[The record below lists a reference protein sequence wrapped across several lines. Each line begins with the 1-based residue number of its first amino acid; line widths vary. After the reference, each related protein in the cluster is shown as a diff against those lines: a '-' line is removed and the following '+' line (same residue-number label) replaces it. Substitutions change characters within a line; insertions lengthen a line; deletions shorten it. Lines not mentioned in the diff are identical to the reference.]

1 MNHRILAIDF
11 GLRRLGAAV
20 SDPSGVV
27 ALGLPTIERTNFAA
41 DMARIGELIAE
52 YGAGEVIEIIVGR
65 PLSKSGEE
73 NAMSRRAAGFAQKL
87 SERLG
92 CRVTLWDE
100 RLTSAEA
107 NRVLRGAGLGVEKRR
122 RAVDRVAAT
131 LILQNYLDWR
141 SHQNAAKEAPGHDA

>member
-1 MNHRILAIDF
+1 MGQRILAIDF
-11 GLRRLGAAV
+11 GTHRLGVAV
-20 SDPSGVV
+20 SDPSSVV
-27 ALGLPTIERTNFAA
+27 ALGLPTIERTNLKE
-41 DMARIGELIAE
+41 DIVRIGEYVAE
-52 YGAGEVIEIIVGR
+52 YGVGEIIVGR

-73 NAMSRRAAGFAQKL
+73 NAMSRRAAEFAKKL

-100 RLTSAEA
+100 RLSSAEA
-107 NRVLRGAGLGVEKRR
+107 NRVLRGAGLGIEKRR

-141 SHQNAAKEAPGHDA
+141 SHGGALEGGARHDA